1 MDLKEFTKQT
11 LLQIVSGVNEANQE
25 LEKLG
30 ASIPTYNVK
39 NSKRYIETND
49 GCRDVVDLDF
59 DVAVTASDISGKEGG
74 GGLKVASLNL
84 GGKVESKTENQT
96 ISRVKFSLPL
106 VLPIV
111 GEEVDEHNGLYL

>member
-1 MDLKEFTKQT
+1 MDLKEFTKQAI
-11 LLQIVSGVNEANQE
+11 LQLVNGVNEANQE
-25 LEKLG
+25 LERLG

-39 NSKRYIETND
+39 NSKRYIQTSE
-49 GCRDVVDLDF
+49 GYRDVVDLDF
-59 DVAVTASDISGKEGG
+59 DVAITASEVSGKEGG